1 MKLKITVAI
10 EHANGEPAV
19 QPTTMDVE
27 IPEFEAFTSPETFGA
42 VFDTCERQAIKLR
55 NEAMRVAIENYLNE
69 LVKKRCRA
77 QEEKG
82 NELKSREAI
91 PSMLNWVVSP

>member
-19 QPTTMDVE
+19 QSTTMEGE
-27 IPEFEAFTSPETFGA
+27 IPEFEAFSSPETFGA
-42 VFDTCERQAIKLR
+42 VFDTCERQAIQLR

-69 LVKKRCRA
+69 LGKKR
-77 QEEKG
+77 
-82 NELKSREAI
+82 
-91 PSMLNWVVSP
+91 